1 VAPSNRLDGA
11 TIAFDL
17 DGTLVDTAPDLI
29 GALNRVLTAE
39 GLAPVTL
46 SDARHLVGRGAKM
59 MLMRGFAEHGRVL
72 AEADAAPLVERFID
86 VYRTR
91 IADESLPF
99 PGCVAALDDLRAL
112 GARLVVCTNK
122 RTDLSIAL
130 LDALSL
136 RDRFEA
142 VIGADSAPAPKP
154 DPRHVLHAIDAAGG
168 VAAHA
173 VMVGDSANDV
183 DAARAAGVP
192 TIVFPFGYTE
202 TPAHALGADRLIDHY
217 DALVDTVQS
226 LLQHPQGQA
235 IGSPL

>member
-1 VAPSNRLDGA
+1 MALNNSLHGA

-29 GALNRVLTAE
+29 GALNAVLNEA
-39 GLAPVTL
+39 GLASVTL
-46 SDARHLVGRGAKM
+46 SDARHLVGRGAKI
-59 MLMRGFAEHGRVL
+59 MLMRGFEESGLVL
-72 AEADAAPLVERFID
+72 AEPDAAPLVERFIA
-86 VYRTR
+86 VYRDR

-99 PGCVAALDDLRAL
+99 PGCVEALDALRGL

-122 RTDLSIAL
+122 RTELSIAL
-130 LDALSL
+130 LDALAL

-142 VIGADSAPAPKP
+142 VIGADAAPAPKP
-154 DPRHVLHAIDAAGG
+154 DPSHVLHAIAAAGG
-168 VAAHA
+168 VPSRA

-183 DAARAAGVP
+183 DSAKAAGVP

-217 DALVDTVQS
+217 DALVDAVQS
-226 LLQHPQGQA
+226 LLQHPQGSA

>member
-1 VAPSNRLDGA
+1 MTLSTPLHGA

-29 GALNRVLTAE
+29 GALNAVLNEA
-39 GLAPVTL
+39 GLASVTL

-59 MLMRGFAEHGRVL
+59 MLVRGFAESGRVL
-72 AEADAAPLVERFID
+72 EDADAAPLVERFIA
-86 VYRTR
+86 VYRDR
-91 IADESLPF
+91 IAEESLPY
-99 PGCVAALDDLRAL
+99 PGCVDALDELRGL
-112 GARLVVCTNK
+112 GAKLVVCTNK
-122 RTDLSIAL
+122 RTDLSLAL

-136 RDRFEA
+136 RGRFEA
-142 VIGADSAPAPKP
+142 VIGADAAPAPKP
-154 DPRHVLHAIDAAGG
+154 DPRHVLHAIAAGG
-168 VAAHA
+168 GVATRA

-183 DAARAAGVP
+183 DSARAAGVP

-217 DALVDTVQS
+217 DALAGAVQS
-226 LLQHPQGQA
+226 LLQHPAGSA